1 MTHTLYYKF
10 ILGYLLFG
18 FLGFVT
24 IATVSSNLTYE
35 HLIEQKAEAL
45 YDEATM
51 IADNCSKVYE
61 GKYLDLATAYP
72 QLDAVATYMKAR
84 IWIMDHSGISP
95 GTGDSPRPTA
105 AGKQPALPWK
115 ALIRLPRETG
125 FTPSAGITGCL
136 TAMSCLSPPP
146 LRET

>member
-51 IADNCSKVYE
+51 IADNCSKVDVYKRQIHCSTTLGRRQE
-61 GKYLDLATAYP
+61 YTGATN
-72 QLDAVATYMKAR
+72 T
-84 IWIMDHSGISP
+84 SGRSERNTAFSP
-95 GTGDSPRPTA
+95 FFIYRLIDTA
-105 AGKQPALPWK
+105 
-115 ALIRLPRETG
+115 
-125 FTPSAGITGCL
+125 
-136 TAMSCLSPPP
+136 LSPVISAIRTATSWLFPVP
-146 LRET
+146 LK